1 MKLYGER
8 APLEGVK
15 AWMKNPI
22 KPLILWGGTGVGKTA
37 TLDTIGS
44 EQGMQ
49 SEEHENPLK
58 AIENARH
65 PTFFG
70 KGRYARLEDC
80 EYFNRSMWSK
90 IESTLSHAPAIA
102 FTPLSLSSIP
112 YSILKQCVVIQIKNP
127 QPRHILAM
135 LESHDIEPNL
145 SQAIA
150 KSCLSWRQVK
160 MLVQMKMKPSNN
172 SIQFT
177 QVKDQ
182 PKAILRGD
190 YPDPNF
196 DCHPLAVLEVAS
208 HNGVSPDSVLRGLT
222 LHSNAWNI
230 EGLSQV
236 SKAYIATLRADK
248 TDSPPFSKRKKTN
261 R

>member
-1 MKLYGER
+1 MKGMKLYGER

-15 AWMKNPI
+15 AWMRNPI

-37 TLDTIGS
+37 TLDAIGS

-90 IESTLSHAPAIA
+90 IEKALSHAPPIA

-127 QPRHILAM
+127 QPRHISQYLSD
-135 LESHDIEPNL
+135 LKTNLSPSL

-150 KSCLSWRQVK
+150 KSSQSWRQVK
-160 MLVQMKMKPSNN
+160 MLVQMKMKPSND
-172 SIQFT
+172 SIRFT
-177 QVKDQ
+177 QTKDQ
-182 PKAILRGD
+182 AKAILRGD

-208 HNGVSPDSVLRGLT
+208 HNGVSPDSVLRGLM
-222 LHSNAWNI
+222 LHSDAWNI

-236 SKAYIATLRADK
+236 SKAYIATLRANK
-248 TDSPPFSKRKKTN
+248 TDSPPFSKR
-261 R
+261 